1 MHKTV
6 LTWFDNLPMSTNLLG
21 FNYYQEKNTKSDSTA
36 KQQGKKSNVG
46 HTWHNFVE

>member
-6 LTWFDNLPMSTNLLG
+6 LTWFDNLPMSTKLQG